1 VSLDPAAF
9 DHVVDLV
16 LCTSGTEIDV
26 WDEYVISLDMLSP
39 GNAWTFAFFRSAAR
53 RTTWD
58 VIKRTVRLG
67 DDVALSID
75 NACQLTGRVE
85 SIRTEADRRNGATVI
100 LSGRDLAG
108 PAMDFDAD
116 PTFTVRNLTL
126 GEALPQVFGPLGIP
140 VRVVDSAA
148 DIRVTS
154 GRARGPR
161 AASRTAPRT
170 VVVDRAHPV
179 PGQKVWAFADSIVSR
194 LGYLCWVAPSADS
207 GLALVVDV
215 PRSTGSP
222 QYLFTRR
229 EVPDGDGAYEGNILS
244 GGETLSSKGVP
255 TTISVFTGSDR
266 GAQLSARSA
275 VTTINVGLGD
285 PVVTRGLA
293 LDPFPSQPRYVRSQR
308 ARTRARAGQEAS
320 RAILE
325 AMRGFRTYECVVRGH
340 GQTLDEQR
348 LLYALNT
355 VARVRDDVCLDA
367 QGRPLDEDMLITAV
381 EFRRSRAGGTLSRL
395 RMVPLGA
402 LLIEPEST

>member
-1 VSLDPAAF
+1 
-9 DHVVDLV
+9 
-16 LCTSGTEIDV
+16 
-26 WDEYVISLDMLSP
+26 
-39 GNAWTFAFFRSAAR
+39 
-53 RTTWD
+53 
-58 VIKRTVRLG
+58 
-67 DDVALSID
+67 
-75 NACQLTGRVE
+75 
-85 SIRTEADRRNGATVI
+85 
-100 LSGRDLAG
+100 
-108 PAMDFDAD
+108 
-116 PTFTVRNLTL
+116 
-126 GEALPQVFGPLGIP
+126 
-140 VRVVDSAA
+140 
-148 DIRVTS
+148 
-154 GRARGPR
+154 
-161 AASRTAPRT
+161 
-170 VVVDRAHPV
+170 
-179 PGQKVWAFADSIVSR
+179 
-194 LGYLCWVAPSADS
+194 
-207 GLALVVDV
+207 VVDV